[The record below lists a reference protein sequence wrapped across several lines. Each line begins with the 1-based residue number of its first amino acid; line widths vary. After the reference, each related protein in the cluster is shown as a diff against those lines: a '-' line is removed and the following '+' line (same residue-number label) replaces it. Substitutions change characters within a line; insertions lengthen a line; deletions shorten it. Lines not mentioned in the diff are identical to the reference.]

1 MKQFFLKYKLDIAII
16 FAYAILT
23 VALTYPVAFALN
35 EAVPIAGGDV
45 FQVAA
50 KINDQAYILEQN
62 GFFKG
67 IGQIYLEQKTSMNT
81 FAGIFVWLGLP
92 LKAIY
97 NTFFL
102 LSFFLSSVGTFYLAK
117 YFTKNSIA
125 SFVAGLIFAFAP
137 FHVYQAMTGHSGT
150 MHQQWLPFFVLFF
163 WRWFDLKKLLDGIWA
178 LVFLVMIAITE
189 HHLLAF
195 TSLFIGL
202 FLLYQLLVA
211 VSEQRKAILKS
222 MAVATGALILV
233 ILFFYV
239 PYLKVAVSDENY
251 LDPGANQVAR
261 YSMPLL
267 DPLIIPPWH
276 SIWASTRVGQ
286 INFIEQYTPFK
297 LRNIGEGGSSAYFG
311 YSVLILLLFAACSA
325 IKKLKRDKFGE
336 FVVRNRVALFWAVVV
351 LVFAVSSLGPT
362 VAIGSHDVP
371 TPYGLVYKYLPF
383 FKNIR
388 TVGRFFVYSLLGI
401 SVLVAICLNW
411 LAGKMQKRT
420 FIIGAAIFTA
430 IVILE
435 FTQVPFGRTTL
446 AYSAFYDR
454 LAKEDGNFALLEIPG
469 STHYDYGSFL
479 RYTNTI
485 HHKKS
490 LSGIVTGRKLPNQYE
505 FQKNT
510 PVINDLLYD
519 LPKTDEVLEKDIFS
533 QDYVNFAKQILN
545 YYDVRYVT
553 VNKGYFKKPSR
564 YQNEID
570 FIKKFITEK
579 EYYKDTTLDVFEV
592 PKTKPEGIF
601 AAMVDDS
608 KWGKLTIDK
617 ELNQNFRNVRTDSQL
632 LFVNM
637 NENEKQSALSFKIK
651 TADWQIVEFLNENGE
666 VLAKASG
673 GETWEN
679 QNISL
684 LLKSGENLITLRV
697 IDKDGKVISSDKKNQ
712 AIAITDIAVN

>member
-1 MKQFFLKYKLDIAII
+1 MKQFFLKHKVDIAVI
-16 FAYAILT
+16 FAYLILT
-23 VALTYPVAFALN
+23 AALTYPVALGLN

-50 KINDQAYILEQN
+50 KINDQAYILQQN
-62 GFFKG
+62 GFLKG
-67 IGQIYLEQKTSMNT
+67 LGEIYLQQKTSMNT

-92 LKAIY
+92 LKATY
-97 NTFFL
+97 NSFLL
-102 LSFFLSSVGTFYLAK
+102 LSFFLSAIGTFYLAK
-117 YFTKNSIA
+117 YFTKNSAA

-163 WRWFDLKKLLDGIWA
+163 WKWFDLKKLSDGIWA
-178 LVFLVMIAITE
+178 LVFLVLIAITE

-202 FLLYQLLVA
+202 FMLYQLLIA
-211 VSEQRKAILKS
+211 QQRKAIVKS
-222 MAVATGALILV
+222 LAVATGALIVV
-233 ILFFYV
+233 ILVFYV
-239 PYLKVAVSDENY
+239 PYLKVAVSEENY

-261 YSMPLL
+261 YSMALL
-267 DPLIIPPWH
+267 DPFITPPWH
-276 SIWASTRVGQ
+276 SIWSSARVAQ

-311 YSVLILLLFAACSA
+311 YSVIGLLVFAAYSA
-325 IKKLKRDKFGE
+325 IRKFKRDKFKE
-336 FVVRNRVALFWAVVV
+336 FATRNKVALFWAVVV
-351 LVFAVSSLGPT
+351 LVFAVSSLGPS
-362 VAIGSHDVP
+362 VAIGSYDMP

-411 LAGKMQKRT
+411 LAGKMQKRN
-420 FIIGAAIFTA
+420 FIIGIVIFGA

-435 FTQVPFGRTTL
+435 FAQVPFGRTSL
-446 AYSAFYDR
+446 AYSAFYDQ
-454 LAKEDGNFALLEIPG
+454 LAKEEGDFALLEVPG

-510 PVINDLLYD
+510 PVINDLLYN
-519 LPKTDEVLEKDIFS
+519 LPKNDETQEKDVIS
-533 QDYVNFAKQILN
+533 QDYVNLAKEILN

-553 VNKGYFKKPSR
+553 VNKGYFKKYSR
-564 YQNEID
+564 YQTEID
-570 FIKKFITEK
+570 YIKNSITNK
-579 EYYKDTTLDVFEV
+579 EYYKDPTLDVFEIPQV
-592 PKTKPEGIF
+592 KPEGMF
-601 AAMVDDS
+601 VAMVDDS
-608 KWGKLTIDK
+608 KWGKLTKDK
-617 ELNQNFRNVRTDSQL
+617 ELNENFRNIRTDSQL
-632 LFVNM
+632 LLVNM
-637 NENEKQSALSFKIK
+637 NENKKQAALSFKIK

-666 VLAKASG
+666 ILTKASG

-679 QNISL
+679 QNIPL
-684 LLKSGENLITLRV
+684 LLKSGENLITLKV
-697 IDKDGKVISSDKKNQ
+697 TDKDGKVISSDKKNS
-712 AIAITDIAVN
+712 AVAITHIAIN